1 MEELGIPHSWK
12 VIQLD
17 ESSNLFAAYLV
28 DLLQGIEHGD
38 IPQADQRMFL
48 ERLSDVRGTLQA
60 AQNQADL
67 YFVRDF
73 QLAPLATL
81 FPWIRPSLW
90 MCHVDTANPDP
101 GGKAYI
107 DQFLGAYNVCVFD
120 TSLRQR
126 STLSAKKTA
135 SFRKLRD

>member
-17 ESSNLFAAYLV
+17 ESSNLFAAHLV

-48 ERLSDVRGTLQA
+48 ERLSDVRETLQA

-101 GGKAYI
+101 GERHI
-107 DQFLGAYNVCVFD
+107 SINSLVLITSVFLTRHYANDRHF
-120 TSLRQR
+120 QR
-126 STLSAKKTA
+126 KKQLHFG
-135 SFRKLRD
+135 S